1 MATEHNTPDRA
12 FHNGANGPPED
23 ITELRWSEFRYRTL
37 ASMAPGFIFEYRFN
51 SDGVPEAVWA
61 SAGVEAVMGCTLQEV
76 ERRGGWDCL
85 MEDAWKPVARARQ
98 ERLLQGVP
106 QSGELVVRSVS
117 GERKWLHI
125 SLQPVF
131 DSPHHVVT
139 GVIGSVYDITNR
151 KVAEEALRKSE
162 AVLRAVTENTPDWL
176 FLLDEQLHVQFM
188 NRPFGRNYP
197 DLVHGRHFMDFIP
210 QELRPIME
218 PTYRKALTTGV
229 AARLELRKPG
239 PDGTPGH
246 FEHRIM
252 PVIESGV
259 VRSLTVAV
267 TDITDRKR
275 TENDLLMQARI
286 LETMREGVVL
296 INPANHAIRLT
307 NPTFDRMFGFG
318 PLELLGR
325 SMEPFFS
332 MLAIQRRR
340 QARVVRDSPSQ
351 GEVVPMEFECARK
364 DGSRFVAACVLTPLT
379 MDGAE
384 HWLAVLNDVTERKQL
399 EHEIIEIASREQQRI
414 GSDLHDGLGQDLTG
428 IALMLKGI
436 AAQLSKEGSAASR
449 DVEDV
454 IGLVNNAIEN
464 TRTLAR
470 GLSPLG
476 GSGCGNLGAAIQ
488 TLADRISER
497 FGVQVECDLD
507 FEEPLSLSETGAGH
521 VYRIVQEAL
530 TNAVRHSGGTEISI
544 GLRTSDSELHL
555 RIDDNGHGF
564 GQTPPGRPEGLG
576 LKIMRYRAQMLGG
589 DLHIDSA
596 ANGGASVRCS
606 CPLDL
611 AADAL

>member
-1 MATEHNTPDRA
+1 MSTEHNTLDSA
-12 FHNGANGPPED
+12 MQNGAGYPERTSD
-23 ITELRWSEFRYRTL
+23 ELHELRWSEFRYRTL

-51 SDGVPEAVWA
+51 GAGTPEAVWA
-61 SAGVEAVMGCTLQEV
+61 SAGVESIFGCTLEEI
-76 ERRGGWDCL
+76 ERLGSWDYL
-85 MEDAWKPVARARQ
+85 MEDSYKPVARARQ
-98 ERLLQGVP
+98 ERLLQGVA
-106 QSGELVVRSVS
+106 QSGELVVRSIS

-131 DSPHHVVT
+131 DSPGQVVT
-139 GVIGSVYDITNR
+139 GVIGSVYDISTR

-162 AVLRAVTENTPDWL
+162 AILRAVTENTPDWL

-188 NRPFGRNYP
+188 NRPFGRNHP
-197 DLVHGRHFMDFIP
+197 ELVRERAFLDFIP
-210 QELRPIME
+210 QELRPGME
-218 PTYRKALTTGV
+218 ATYRKALSTGTC
-229 AARLELRKPG
+229 ARIEVRKPG
-239 PDGTPGH
+239 PDGAPGH

-252 PVIESGV
+252 PVVESGV

-267 TDITDRKR
+267 TDVTERKR
-275 TENDLLMQARI
+275 AESDLRMQARI

-307 NPTFDRMFGFG
+307 NPMFDRMFGYG
-318 PLELLGR
+318 HQELLGR
-325 SMEPFFS
+325 SIEPLFS

-340 QARVVRDSPSQ
+340 LARTGS
-351 GEVVPMEFECARK
+351 ETAEIVPVEFECARK
-364 DGSRFVAACVLTPLT
+364 DGSRFVAACALTPLS

-399 EHEIIEIASREQQRI
+399 EREIIEIANREQQRI

-428 IALMLKGI
+428 IALMLKGV
-436 AAQLSKEGSAASR
+436 AAQLNKEGSAASR
-449 DVEDV
+449 DVEEV

-476 GSGCGNLGAAIQ
+476 GSGRGSLGAAIQ
-488 TLADRISER
+488 TLATRISER
-497 FGVQVECDLD
+497 FGVQVDCDLD
-507 FEEPLSLSETGAGH
+507 FEEPLRLSETAAAH

-530 TNAVRHSGGTEISI
+530 TNVVRHSGGTEVSI
-544 GLRTSDSELHL
+544 GLKTADAELHL

-564 GQTPPGRPEGLG
+564 GQTPPDRPEGLG

-589 DLHIDSA
+589 DFHIDSA
-596 ANGGASVRCS
+596 VNGGASVRCS

-611 AADAL
+611 TADVS